1 MEKLALVLRG
11 LMAMMRRLPLALACT
26 LLSAATL
33 AAADPPPS
41 NQPMLSAPAAGS
53 DLPDLGSPA
62 ATILSSPDEYR
73 LGAMVARELRDQ
85 NALIEDPEV
94 SEYINGVGQRLA
106 SQSAEGGQHFQY
118 FVIKDPGINAFAV
131 PGGFIFINEGL
142 VLATSTESE
151 LASVMAHETAHVT
164 QHHIRRM
171 IRAQQQQSL
180 AAAAAM
186 IGAIVLGAIGGGQ
199 AVEGGIAAAQGM
211 AVQSQINTI
220 RDNEMEADRVGIG
233 FLAGAGFDPNAMA
246 EFFETMGRHEGLMP
260 TYIPAMLIDHPV
272 TTDRIAEAKARAA
285 QFPPR
290 QGHDSP
296 SYELVK
302 ERVRVLTATGDVDLA
317 RQYAQKIKDGANTL
331 GNRYGLALAL
341 MNENQAEEAV
351 KILTPMVQEH
361 QGITMLHAALGQA
374 QAKAGHL
381 NAALATFQ
389 HAEQLFPRNV
399 PVTVRYSETLM
410 AAGRPADAHNMLL
423 DLFNNVAPTPD
434 QIRLTALAASAAG
447 DPGDAYYYMGE
458 YQLAGGDLNLA
469 AQQYQLALAA
479 PHISVIQ
486 RERYQA
492 RLDEVRDYLAST
504 RKRQLTSDNNGGDQ
518 QRRGG
523 GH

>member
-1 MEKLALVLRG
+1 
-11 LMAMMRRLPLALACT
+11 MMRRLALFLACT
-26 LLSAATL
+26 VLGAATL
-33 AAADPPPS
+33 AAADGPPQP
-41 NQPMLSAPAAGS
+41 NQPILRAPAAGS

-62 ATILSSPDEYR
+62 SQILSQSDEYR
-73 LGAMVARELRDQ
+73 LGLMIARELRDQ

-106 SQSAEGGQHFQY
+106 SQSAEGGRHFQY
-118 FVIKDPGINAFAV
+118 FVIKDPAINAFAV
-131 PGGFIFINEGL
+131 PGGFVFVNEGL
-142 VLATSTESE
+142 ILVTTSESE

-164 QHHIRRM
+164 QHHIARM

-180 AAAAAM
+180 ATAAAM
-186 IGAIVLGAIGGGQ
+186 IAAIVLGAVGGGQ

-211 AVQSQINTI
+211 AAQQQINTI

-246 EFFETMGRHEGLMP
+246 GFFETMSRHEGLMP
-260 TYIPAMLIDHPV
+260 SYIPAMLIDHPV

-290 QGHDSP
+290 QGQDSL
-296 SYELVK
+296 SFELIR

-317 RQYAQKIKDGANTL
+317 KVYAQKIKDGGDTL
-331 GNRYGLALAL
+331 GNRYGEALAL
-341 MNENQAEEAV
+341 MNEGHAEEAV
-351 KILTPMVQEH
+351 KILTELVQQHEAL
-361 QGITMLHAALGQA
+361 TMLHAALGQA

-399 PVTVRYSETLM
+399 PVTVRYAETLM
-410 AAGRPADAHNMLL
+410 ANGRAGDAHNMLL
-423 DLFNNVAPTPD
+423 DLFNNVEPTPD
-434 QIRLTALAASAAG
+434 QIRLTALAASSAG

-458 YQLAGGDLNLA
+458 YQLASGDLNLA
-469 AQQYQLALAA
+469 AQQYQIALAA
-479 PHISVIQ
+479 PHLSAIQ
-486 RERYQA
+486 RARYQA
-492 RLDEVRDYLAST
+492 RLDEVREYLAST
-504 RKRQLTSDNNGGDQ
+504 RKRQLTSDNGDQ
-518 QRRGG
+518 GQRRGG